1 MVELDKFLRK
11 MYKQEQL
18 ARKEAELRNCMSPKC
33 NIVVFSLESIN
44 IMGTLLRKK
53 IEEALVDP
61 AMKVLA
67 SEFQKSLET
76 MVNELARSVLIDAE
90 LQKYS

>member
-53 IEEALVDP
+53 IEEGLVDP
-61 AMKVLA
+61 AIKVLA
-67 SEFQKSLET
+67 GEF
-76 MVNELARSVLIDAE
+76 
-90 LQKYS
+90 